1 MDAMDGSLVRR
12 IADAAAARMK
22 REGIRP
28 VEAVSAVYK
37 EQYGGK
43 GFGSELRDAILREL
57 GRRGGKASGKARR
70 DAALKNQKRLQQMIA
85 EAKIIAFMRRDH
97 LIPDL

>member
-1 MDAMDGSLVRR
+1 MDGSLIRR

-37 EQYGGK
+37 EQYGGS
-43 GFGSELRDAILREL
+43 FSDELTRAALAVL
-57 GRRGGKASGKARR
+57 GRRGGKKAAESKKEAARKKNELLQRMMR
-70 DAALKNQKRLQQMIA
+70 DAELLAL
-85 EAKIIAFMRRDH
+85 RRGDH
-97 LIPDL
+97 LVPDP

>member
-37 EQYGGK
+37 EQYGGS
-43 GFGSELRDAILREL
+43 FGDELTRAALAVL

-97 LIPDL
+97 LIPAL